1 MLHLNTGFQAKN
13 TCFPIVRLKKDGFF
27 ISKLSAFSGQF
38 SAGEKERTESCLPR
52 RKELNMKSDAV
63 KKGVERAPHR
73 SLLYALGCTKEE
85 MGKPFI
91 GVVNSFTDII
101 PGHKHLREIAAA
113 VKEGVR
119 EAGGVPFEFNTIGV
133 CDGIAMNHA
142 GMKFSLPSRELIADS
157 VEIMAEAHAFDAL
170 VFIPNCDK
178 IIPGMLMATVRLNVP
193 SIFISGGPMLAGH
206 LNGKMVDLNNVFEG
220 VGAFTAGTM
229 TEAELTELEQQACPG
244 CGSCAGMFTANTMN
258 CLTEVLGMGLPG
270 NGTIP
275 AVDARRRALAR
286 KAGAQV
292 MKLLAQDI
300 RPKSII
306 TADAIFNAFTADMAL
321 GGSTNTVLHLLAI
334 ANEAGVKFDLATI
347 NEISDKT
354 PYLTKLRP
362 SGPYRIEELDQAG
375 GIPAVMNEVKS
386 LLKLKAKTVTG
397 KTIGEN
403 LAGVKNLNP
412 EIIRPVSK
420 AHSAT
425 GGLVVLFGN
434 LAPEGGVVKKAAV
447 APEMLVHRGPARVF
461 DSEEEA
467 TKAIMGKKIKPGDVL
482 VIRYEGPKGGP
493 GMREMLT
500 PTSLITG
507 IGLEKD
513 VALITDGRFSGAT
526 RGASIGHVSPE
537 AAAKG
542 PIAAVKEGDIISID
556 IPGHKLNVELTDKEI
571 KDRLSKLPEFQPRFK
586 TGYLARYT
594 EKVTSASSGAVFSE

>member
-1 MLHLNTGFQAKN
+1 
-13 TCFPIVRLKKDGFF
+13 
-27 ISKLSAFSGQF
+27 
-38 SAGEKERTESCLPR
+38 
-52 RKELNMKSDAV
+52 
-63 KKGVERAPHR
+63 
-73 SLLYALGCTKEE
+73 
-85 MGKPFI
+85 
-91 GVVNSFTDII
+91 
-101 PGHKHLREIAAA
+101 
-113 VKEGVR
+113 
-119 EAGGVPFEFNTIGV
+119 
-133 CDGIAMNHA
+133 
-142 GMKFSLPSRELIADS
+142 
-157 VEIMAEAHAFDAL
+157 
-170 VFIPNCDK
+170 
-178 IIPGMLMATVRLNVP
+178 
-193 SIFISGGPMLAGH
+193 
-206 LNGKMVDLNNVFEG
+206 
-220 VGAFTAGTM
+220 M
-229 TEAELTELEQQACPG
+229 TEAELTELEQVACPG

-258 CLTEVLGMGLPG
+258 CLTEALGLGLPG

-275 AVDARRRALAR
+275 AVDSRRRALAR
-286 KAGAQV
+286 KAGEQI
-292 MKLLAQDI
+292 MKVLEQNLK
-300 RPKSII
+300 PKDII
-306 TADAIFNAFTADMAL
+306 TQDAIYNAFTVDMAL
-321 GGSTNTVLHLLAI
+321 GGSSNTVLHLLAI
-334 ANEAGVKFDLATI
+334 ANEAGVKFDLKTI

-375 GIPAVMNEVKS
+375 GIPAVMNEIKS
-386 LLKLKAKTVTG
+386 LLKLKSKTVTG

-403 LAGVKNLNP
+403 LAGAKNINP
-412 EIIRPVSK
+412 EIIRPMSK
-420 AHSAT
+420 AHTAT

-447 APEMLVHRGPARVF
+447 APEMMVHKGPARVF

-556 IPGHKLNVELTDKEI
+556 IPNHKLDVELTDKEI
-571 KDRLSKLPEFQPRFK
+571 KERLAKLPDFQPRIK
-586 TGYLARYT
+586 TGYLVRYT
-594 EKVTSASSGAVFSE
+594 ERVTSASSGAVFRK